1 MCVCVCVCVCV
12 RERDWTKE
20 KNVCVC
26 VCVCERDWTK
36 EKKVCKRD
44 WTKEKMGCVCETL
57 DQGEESVYVYV
68 TGPRRVCVCVSVPRN
83 RKRGL
88 FSGLSILFH

>member
-1 MCVCVCVCVCV
+1 MCVCEIGL
-12 RERDWTKE
+12 RRKM
-20 KNVCVC
+20 CVC

-83 RKRGL
+83 RKCL
-88 FSGLSILFH
+88 CV